1 MKQLVWIAAIQIAK
15 VHAMSLVLLP
25 VIVLVIQDVL
35 INVLQL
41 AGLLVTIHA
50 RELVIVPVQ
59 VPQPQVDA
67 HHVIIHVR
75 EHAIAP
81 ALVLVRELQ
90 PQVDVLLVIIHARE
104 IVKDLVQAV
113 VVLVVLLDV
122 KELVKVN
129 VPEGV
134 REVV

>member
-1 MKQLVWIAAIQIAK
+1 M
-15 VHAMSLVLLP
+15 
-25 VIVLVIQDVL
+25 
-35 INVLQL
+35 
-41 AGLLVTIHA
+41 
-50 RELVIVPVQ
+50 
-59 VPQPQVDA
+59 DA